1 MGHDGHPAQP
11 FAEEARDYLRELL
24 KDRGLTIQ
32 LHSVDQYGRVVAS
45 VYVKKF
51 LLFRRNV
58 SLAMV
63 EAGLAT
69 VYRQSGGQYGG
80 IRNQLE
86 AAEAKARYHAS
97 LW

>member
-1 MGHDGHPAQP
+1 MGHDGHPSQP
-11 FAEEARDYLRELL
+11 FAEEARNYLCELV
-24 KDRGLTIQ
+24 KDRRVTIE
-32 LHSVDQYGRVVAS
+32 LHSVDQYARVVAS

-51 LLFRRNV
+51 FLFRRNV

-80 IRNQLE
+80 IRAQLE
-86 AAEAKARYHAS
+86 AAEAKARYQAS
-97 LW
+97 